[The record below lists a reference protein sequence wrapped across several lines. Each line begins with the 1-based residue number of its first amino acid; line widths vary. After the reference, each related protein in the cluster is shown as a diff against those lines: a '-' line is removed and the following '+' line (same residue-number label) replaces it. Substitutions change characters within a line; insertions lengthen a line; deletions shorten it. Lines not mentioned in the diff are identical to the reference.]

1 MKEMTKSFQLDII
14 TPTQS
19 FIFEDVIYVECPGS
33 EGYFGVLKNHTNSII
48 DLKEGVISVK
58 TNDNTIRFNCTA
70 GIADINSDPSDD
82 LPDKVLLL
90 VENVEQLKE

>member
-1 MKEMTKSFQLDII
+1 MNKSFQLDIV
-14 TPTQS
+14 TPTKS
-19 FIFEDVIYVECPGS
+19 FTFDDVVYVECPGT

-48 DLKEGVISVK
+48 DLKEGIISVK
-58 TNDNTIRFNCTA
+58 TEDNNLKFTYSS

-90 VENVEQLKE
+90 LENVQELQE

>member
-1 MKEMTKSFQLDII
+1 MTKSFQLDII

-48 DLKEGVISVK
+48 DLNEGVISVK

>member
-1 MKEMTKSFQLDII
+1 MTKSFQLDII

-58 TNDNTIRFNCTA
+58 TNHNTIRFNCTA

>member
-1 MKEMTKSFQLDII
+1 MTQSFQLDIV

-90 VENVEQLKE
+90 VENVEQLQE

>member
-1 MKEMTKSFQLDII
+1 MTKSFQLDIV
-14 TPTQS
+14 TPIQS
-19 FIFEDVIYVECPGS
+19 FTFEDVIHVECPGS

-58 TNDNTIRFNCTA
+58 TSNKTIRFNCSF

-90 VENVEQLKE
+90 VENVEQLQE

>member
-1 MKEMTKSFQLDII
+1 MNKFFQLDIV
-14 TPTQS
+14 TPTKS
-19 FIFEDVIYVECPGS
+19 FTFDDVVYVECPGS

-48 DLKEGVISVK
+48 DLKEGIISVK
-58 TNDNTIRFNCTA
+58 TEDNNLKFTCSS

-90 VENVEQLKE
+90 LENIQELQE